1 MASIFTATYYNIELL
16 WLVPPALLVAYLA
29 FVDFKKLFF
38 LLFASIP
45 ISTEYTFPNGFST
58 DLPSEPLMVG
68 LMGITFIY
76 VLLNLNSINTKIIR
90 HPLTL
95 MLLLHIGWTLIT
107 TITSEN
113 FIFSLKF
120 SLAKIWYVTV
130 FYFLASK
137 VLRTEEDIKNLF
149 KVVFFPL
156 VIAVSIIEIRHAS
169 KGLTFETI
177 NSCLS
182 PFFRNHVSY
191 AALTALFL
199 PFAWYAMSWQRK
211 WSFLWWI
218 YGLGMFIILLG
229 VQFSYTRAAYAA
241 IFIAMGMYVVVR
253 LRIMR
258 WAIVGIIVFFS
269 FLGSFLLEK
278 NNFLG
283 FAPDYK
289 KTIMHQDFSN
299 LLQATYKFQDISTM
313 ERVYRWVAAGH
324 MIDAKPFLGFGP
336 GNFYNFYRHYVLT
349 SFQTYVSDNPE
360 KSGIHCYFLMIWVEQ
375 GFIGLLLFLCFNF
388 GVLLL
393 GEKVYHEA
401 KDERTRRIGLIA
413 LLSFTVIDALL
424 LINDMV
430 ETDKV
435 GTFFFVCAA
444 ILVNLDLKQLT
455 IDKTQNNVK

>member
-1 MASIFTATYYNIELL
+1 MASIFTAVYYQMELL
-16 WLVPPALLVAYLA
+16 WLTPAALLVVYLA
-29 FVDFKKLFF
+29 VVDFKKLFF

-45 ISTEYTFPNGFST
+45 FSMEYTFPNGFST
-58 DLPSEPLMVG
+58 DLPSEPLMIG
-68 LMGITFIY
+68 LMGVTFIY
-76 VLLNLNSINTKIIR
+76 VLLNFRTINTKIIR

-95 MLLLHIGWTLIT
+95 MLFLHLGWTFIT
-107 TITSEN
+107 TVTSEN
-113 FIFSLKF
+113 FLFSLKF

-137 VLRTEEDIKNLF
+137 ILRTEEDIKTLF

-199 PFAWYAMSWQRK
+199 PFAWYAMGWQRK
-211 WSFLWWI
+211 YSIAWWI

-241 IFIAMGMYVVVR
+241 ILIAIGMYVVIR
-253 LRIMR
+253 LRMMR
-258 WAIVGIIVFFS
+258 WAIVGIVVFFT

-324 MIDAKPFLGFGP
+324 MIDAKPYMGFGP

-349 SFQTYVSDNPE
+349 SFKTYVSDNPE
-360 KSGIHCYFLMIWVEQ
+360 KSGIHCYFLMVWVEQ

-393 GEKVYHEA
+393 GEKVYHSTEDPS
-401 KDERTRRIGLIA
+401 KRRIA
-413 LLSFTVIDALL
+413 LLAVLSFVVIDALL

-435 GTFFFVCAA
+435 GAFFFVCAA
-444 ILVNLDLKQLT
+444 ILVNLDLQQL
-455 IDKTQNNVK
+455 KTNSEK